1 MNFKIDTKEKF
12 SVLEPEIEHLTAIMA
27 GELCNKVLSLSNSQP
42 FNVIIDFKQINQL
55 EKDAAEVM
63 ANCRMK
69 MYENNHSFVVCNVQK
84 NVYDAIITWEL
95 EEVINITPTESEA
108 WDIVQ
113 MDEIEREFM
122 QDEE

>member
-12 SVLEPEIEHLTAIMA
+12 SVLQPEIEHLTAIMA

-55 EKDAAEVM
+55 EKEAAKVM

-84 NVYDAIITWEL
+84 NVYDAIVAWEL

-122 QDEE
+122 QDDE